1 MASAKKTRAV
11 KTGAAKGKPSRRD
24 AVFGVEAPKA
34 MRKPNRPEFGSDA
47 VVDLLKGFGFE
58 YAFLNP
64 GSSFSSL
71 QDSLV
76 NYNGN
81 QQPKVIL
88 GLHEDNVT
96 AMAQRYATASGR
108 PSLCILHNM
117 VGLMHGT
124 MGIFNIY

>member
-1 MASAKKTRAV
+1 
-11 KTGAAKGKPSRRD
+11 
-24 AVFGVEAPKA
+24 

-47 VVDLLKGFGFE
+47 VVDLLRAYGFD

-71 QDSLV
+71 QDSIV

-81 QQPKVIL
+81 VTPKVVL

-96 AMAQRYATASGR
+96 AMAQGYATASGK
-108 PSLCILHNM
+108 PALCILHNL

-124 MGIFNIY
+124 MGIFNLYCSGMPVVILGGSGPSDPRLRGDRKSTRLNSSH

>member
-1 MASAKKTRAV
+1 MATAKKPAAKSAKSRA
-11 KTGAAKGKPSRRD
+11 ALS
-24 AVFGVEAPKA
+24 GVEKPKA

-47 VVDLLKGFGFE
+47 VVDLLRAYGFD

-71 QDSLV
+71 QDSIV

-81 QQPKVIL
+81 VTPKVVL

-96 AMAQRYATASGR
+96 AMAQGYATEIGR
-108 PSLCILHNM
+108 AH
-117 VGLMHGT
+117 V
-124 MGIFNIY
+124 